1 MDVIVALTLPLP
13 ELRFIWK
20 AMNGHVTRP
29 PAASCTLPTLVHD
42 VGSAPPLPMPT
53 YAVAFS
59 PHLTTMRNHPCP
71 SPAPATV
78 TVVAGLPLLLNAAT
92 YWGVGFTLAWHGAQ
106 RPAAAA
112 SDIWLGIVAAL
123 WVVAALLITRFV
135 RLTARM
141 QVEAGAA
148 CG

>member
-53 YAVAFS
+53 YAPRA
-59 PHLTTMRNHPCP
+59 RE
-71 SPAPATV
+71 
-78 TVVAGLPLLLNAAT
+78 
-92 YWGVGFTLAWHGAQ
+92 GVGEG
-106 RPAAAA
+106 RR
-112 SDIWLGIVAAL
+112 D
-123 WVVAALLITRFV
+123 
-135 RLTARM
+135 RLSGRR
-141 QVEAGAA
+141 
-148 CG
+148 